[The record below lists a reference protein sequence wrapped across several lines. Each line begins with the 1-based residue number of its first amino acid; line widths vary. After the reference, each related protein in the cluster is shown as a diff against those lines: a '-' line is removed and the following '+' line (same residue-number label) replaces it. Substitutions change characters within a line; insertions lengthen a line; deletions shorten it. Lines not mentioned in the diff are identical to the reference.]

1 MTAAET
7 PALGTI
13 GTNLNG
19 VASVTPCSYLR
30 GFHMTI
36 ENNKGFSLVEL
47 IVVIAIMAILV
58 GVAVPVYNSY
68 ITRAQ
73 ETADADY
80 LSNVSHA
87 AQLFAAEHGLEL
99 KAIWVA
105 PEVTESAGI
114 ELILSDGSRYTVL
127 DDLYAMVGS
136 YKFKSITD
144 AQSVDYYTPTD
155 PSEPPVAEGH
165 EHDFSVV
172 VEAPTCV
179 KDGTNKC
186 SKCETTTTVSATGH
200 KYSEA
205 NVTYVGNLRFYPCIH
220 DGCGYV
226 SMVADGEALK

>member
-1 MTAAET
+1 MKAVTT
-7 PALGTI
+7 PAVGMI

-19 VASVTPCSYLR
+19 VADATPCSYLR
-30 GFHMTI
+30 GFYMTVV
-36 ENNKGFSLVEL
+36 NKGFSLVEL

-58 GVAVPVYNSY
+58 GVAVPVYSGY

-73 ETADADY
+73 EVADADY
-80 LSNVSHA
+80 LASVSHA

-105 PEVTESAGI
+105 PEVKESAGI
-114 ELILSDGSRYTVL
+114 ELILSDGTRYTML
-127 DDLYAMVGS
+127 DELYEMVGT
-136 YKFKSITD
+136 YTFLSITE
-144 AQSVDYYTPTD
+144 AQSVDYYTPTQ
-155 PSEPPVAEGH
+155 STEPPIAEGH

-186 SKCETTTTVSATGH
+186 VECEATKTVAATGH
-200 KYSEA
+200 EYSEDQ
-205 NVTYVGNLRFYPCIH
+205 VSYVGNLRFYSCIH
-220 DGCGYV
+220 DNCGYV